1 MNMYHEIDAQQLIDF
16 PTRYRN
22 DQSSLLNIFLTND
35 PKSIFDLC
43 YEPPIGRSDHVGQ
56 NSIKN
61 FAQKTQ
67 KIVRKHFYTAN
78 YERQSVNNEKPIFE
92 NFQNILNGAIKKYIP
107 TKPVKTNPQNHG

>member
-1 MNMYHEIDAQQLIDF
+1 MILKAFLIFAMNHPLAAVTMLAKTQLKI
-16 PTRYRN
+16 
-22 DQSSLLNIFLTND
+22 S
-35 PKSIFDLC
+35 PK
-43 YEPPIGRSDHVGQ
+43 
-56 NSIKN
+56 
-61 FAQKTQ
+61 KTQ